1 MICDRIF
8 LFCICIN
15 SMVYILQGIKNL
27 QYQLIV
33 NVDDVVEGD
42 FTLHYEKYNKFK
54 VTNISNS
61 EAIVTVPEV
70 RIHTG
75 INL

>member
-1 MICDRIF
+1 MIFDRIF

-15 SMVYILQGIKNL
+15 SMVYILQGIPKV
-27 QYQLIV
+27 QERLIV
-33 NVDDVVEGD
+33 KVDDVVEGD
-42 FTLHYEKYNKFK
+42 FTLHYEKDDKFK

-70 RIHTG
+70 RIHT
-75 INL
+75 IIYI